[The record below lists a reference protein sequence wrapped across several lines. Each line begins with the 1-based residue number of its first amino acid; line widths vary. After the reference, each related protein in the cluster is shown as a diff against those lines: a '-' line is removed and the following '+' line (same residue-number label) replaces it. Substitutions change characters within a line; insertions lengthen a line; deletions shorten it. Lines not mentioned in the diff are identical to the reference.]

1 MNKLMS
7 GGVFMNKNQNKK
19 VQNPNNT
26 PEKKAGYG
34 DKKLAGPNR
43 PAE

>member
-1 MNKLMS
+1 MKQNTSNK
-7 GGVFMNKNQNKK
+7 KNQETRQAAR
-19 VQNPNNT
+19 QNEANT
-26 PEKKAGYG
+26 TGYTG